1 MYPVVMEKLLYAL
14 MVSSETPNYSGLVGW
29 QCTFSLIQPS
39 FKDFK
44 NTFYWL
50 WIMKA

>member
-1 MYPVVMEKLLYAL
+1 MSPVVMGKLLYAL
-14 MVSSETPNYSGLVGW
+14 MVSSEDPNYSGMVGW

-44 NTFYWL
+44 NFYWL
-50 WIMKA
+50 WIMKT